1 MLNSFGAQSR
11 SSLTAAATGTSTPSG
26 SAALSNFNPFDTDV
40 DVSGQEGNYATL
52 NPLSGGTDVQYK
64 ENNLYI
70 EAGTDHGRFGQSPST
85 LAMTSGKYY
94 CEVECVHPV

>member
-1 MLNSFGAQSR
+1 MSIPWCSISFIFNCCCDRNFNSKWFN
-11 SSLTAAATGTSTPSG
+11 
-26 SAALSNFNPFDTDV
+26 ALSNFNPFDTDV

-85 LAMTSGKYY
+85 LIYDERKILL
-94 CEVECVHPV
+94 